1 MVLIESFEDLR
12 PGLVVESLTYYS
24 FDFSLPL
31 SQQPTFDEAADVV
44 LDFSDGTVARFTWY
58 MSGYKER
65 LTIGSHAMPAHG
77 PLFTDDPEEGAGRRR
92 IDATDRWS
100 MSGLVLEGYE
110 LVYGES
116 TEGLSEPWSCR
127 LDFDKGRSLVVALGE
142 YGELGEPIWMP
153 DSLLVT
159 SDRAVAESYRPIA
172 SEASSWGSAKS
183 P

>member
-1 MVLIESFEDLR
+1 MVLIESFDDLR
-12 PGLVVESLTYYS
+12 PGLVVEQLTYYS

-58 MSGYKER
+58 MKGLEER
-65 LTIGSHAMPAHG
+65 LTIGSHAMSTDG
-77 PLFTDDPEEGAGRRR
+77 PEYTEDPEENAGRRK

-100 MSGLVLEGYE
+100 MSGLVLSGHE
-110 LVYGES
+110 LVYGKS
-116 TEGLSEPWSCR
+116 PEGASEPWSCR

-142 YGELGEPIWMP
+142 YGESGEPTWMP

-172 SEASSWGSAKS
+172 SEASSWGTTNSL
-183 P
+183 